1 MSLIVFA
8 RWRQCAQVQ
17 LFLFL
22 PACANVAPMRTHWRQ
37 LAKMKTMT
45 IEFVHIG
52 ATWRIQLNRPSAA
65 AMQPYVK
72 LL

>member
-1 MSLIVFA
+1 
-8 RWRQCAQVQ
+8 
-17 LFLFL
+17 
-22 PACANVAPMRTHWRQ
+22 MRTHWRQ
-37 LAKMKTMT
+37 LAKMKMMT
-45 IEFVHIG
+45 IEFMHIG